1 MPAACRV
8 TSKSNKR
15 TSDSKLSDT
24 YLQPFSLLVVNAIGQ
39 QVKPIRHGLSSG
51 TTIDFSGMAD
61 GMYLLVL
68 TFPNGREIKR
78 VIKIT

>member
-1 MPAACRV
+1 M
-8 TSKSNKR
+8 
-15 TSDSKLSDT
+15 
-24 YLQPFSLLVVNAIGQ
+24 NAIGQ